1 MIEKKRAIFPI
12 MLILTAMIINFPSLV
27 FSGEISVRPG
37 KFDHFNILIPEKIV
51 AGEDA
56 SITLHAVDSLDN
68 QTLNFG
74 EKEKEFYLAVTGT
87 AAVRPESF
95 KSSLFNNGATTFTLM
110 NKAAE
115 NVRLSIME
123 RGNPIPILLR
133 DITVTPGRLNSFKI
147 DAPRAV
153 NAGDKFDI
161 KITAKDSFGNT
172 ISDQILGKDINL
184 VFTGDNEPKIEPL
197 TIPDFKNG
205 ASVVTLLSKKTG
217 AVAIEAKDLITT
229 STGISDTIEIVN
241 GPVNTFRLFAPK
253 EVIAGE
259 SFDLSIVAVDQFGN
273 VVLNYPV
280 TGNGVNVTL
289 SGKLKGK
296 LKTFPSTVSKFEF
309 AGGQSKVSLRYDPAG
324 DVTITVQEIGGAKRK
339 ASEVVRIV
347 PAMPTRFDV
356 FTPESAVAGQRF
368 KIKVTTYNQAGHEIR
383 NYNLFGPDVQL
394 LTTGSGVITPD
405 RIPASEFVNGAAVA
419 EVQYNKSE
427 SFTITASPLPPSA
440 KTVVKH
446 NKKKTNAVPPI
457 QPYTNPTSSN
467 GQKMINGQGAKV
479 GAIKNKG
486 KVKKKT
492 LEITDISL
500 VEPSKTSAIKI
511 HIPNIGKASGLD
523 TVTEVNEGKSW
534 IVIKINP
541 AISRLKK
548 PLKFDS
554 SVVGNIILEE
564 DKQNKGT
571 VLVKIEELKPSRYDV
586 KKEKDSLVITFDQ

>member
-1 MIEKKRAIFPI
+1 MIEKKRVIFPI
-12 MLILTAMIINFPSLV
+12 MLILIAMIINFPSLV

-37 KFDHFNILIPEKIV
+37 KFDHFNISIPEKIV

-68 QTLNFG
+68 HTLNFG
-74 EKEKEFYLAVTGT
+74 ETEKEFYLAVSGT

-95 KSSLFNNGATTFTLM
+95 KSSLFINGAITFVLL
-110 NKAAE
+110 NKVAE
-115 NVRLSIME
+115 NVRLSVME
-123 RGNPIPILLR
+123 RGSPIPILLR

-153 NAGDKFDI
+153 NAGDRFDI
-161 KITAKDSFGNT
+161 KLTAKDSFGNT

-184 VFTGDNEPKIEPL
+184 VFTGDTEPNVETL

-205 ASVVTLLSKKTG
+205 ASVITLLSKKAG

-229 STGISDTIEIVN
+229 STGVSNTIEIRN
-241 GPVNTFRLFAPK
+241 GPVSTFRLFAPK

-259 SFDLSIVAVDQFGN
+259 SFDLSIVAFDQFGN
-273 VVLNYPV
+273 VVLNYPA

-309 AGGQSKVSLRYDPAG
+309 AGGQSKISLRYDLAG

-339 ASEVVRIV
+339 ASEVILVV
-347 PAMPTRFDV
+347 PAIPARFDV
-356 FTPESAVAGQRF
+356 ITPELAVAGQRF
-368 KIKVTTYNQAGHEIR
+368 KIKVTIYNQIGHEIR
-383 NYNLFGPDVQL
+383 NYNLFGPDIQL

-427 SFTITASPLPPSA
+427 SFTITASPLPPS
-440 KTVVKH
+440 VKS
-446 NKKKTNAVPPI
+446 NKKKTNTVPAI
-457 QPYTNPTSSN
+457 QPYTNPTSSIQ
-467 GQKMINGQGAKV
+467 QKMINGQRAKEGV
-479 GAIKNKG
+479 IKNKR
-486 KVKKKT
+486 KVKTKT

-500 VEPSKTSAIKI
+500 VEPRKTSAIKI
-511 HIPNIGKASGLD
+511 HIPNIGKTSGLD
-523 TVTEVNEGKSW
+523 TVTEVKEGKSW

-571 VLVKIEELKPSRYDV
+571 VLVKIEELKPLRYDV
-586 KKEKDSLVITFDQ
+586 RKEKDSLVITFDQ